1 MHADL
6 ESIVSADEE
15 ARSRVALA
23 EQRRER
29 ELTAERASRDAAL
42 DARRREAQ
50 DALERE
56 LQAIR
61 SEGDGQVAALQRQQE
76 EYLATLSA
84 AGARRFDEAV
94 ALYRRIVCEVP
105 S

>member
-6 ESIVSADEE
+6 ERIVSADEE

-29 ELTAERASRDAAL
+29 ELTAERAARDAAIE
-42 DARRREAQ
+42 ARRREVQ
-50 DALERE
+50 DALDRE

-61 SEGDGQVAALQRQQE
+61 SEGDAHVAELRRQHQQ
-76 EYLATLSA
+76 YLATLTA
-84 AGARRFDEAV
+84 AGERRFDEAV

>member
-1 MHADL
+1 MHTDL
-6 ESIVSADEE
+6 ERIVLADEE

-29 ELTAERASRDAAL
+29 ELTAERTTRDAAVEV
-42 DARRREAQ
+42 RRREAQ
-50 DALERE
+50 EALERE

-61 SEGDGQVAALQRQQE
+61 SEGDVQVAALRRQQE
-76 EYLATLSA
+76 EYLATLAA
-84 AGARRFDEAV
+84 AGERRFEEAV

>member
-6 ESIVSADEE
+6 ERIVSADEE

-29 ELTAERASRDAAL
+29 ELTTERTARDASIE
-42 DARRREAQ
+42 ARRREAHE
-50 DALERE
+50 ALDRE

-61 SEGDGQVAALQRQQE
+61 SEGDARVDELRRQQE
-76 EYLATLSA
+76 QYRATLTT
-84 AGARRFDEAV
+84 AGERRFDEAV
-94 ALYRRIVCEVP
+94 VLYRRIVCEVP

>member
-1 MHADL
+1 VHADL
-6 ESIVSADEE
+6 ERIVSADEE

-23 EQRRER
+23 EQRQER
-29 ELTAERASRDAAL
+29 ELTAERAARDAAIE
-42 DARRREAQ
+42 ARRRDVQ
-50 DALERE
+50 DALDRE

-61 SEGDGQVAALQRQQE
+61 SEGDAHVAELRRQHQQ
-76 EYLATLSA
+76 YLATLTA
-84 AGARRFDEAV
+84 AGERRFDEAV

>member
-1 MHADL
+1 M
-6 ESIVSADEE
+6 SADEE
-15 ARSRVALA
+15 GRSRVALA

-29 ELTAERASRDAAL
+29 ELTAERAARDAAV

-50 DALERE
+50 EALERE

-76 EYLATLSA
+76 EYRATLTA
-84 AGARRFDEAV
+84 AGERRFDEAV

>member
-6 ESIVSADEE
+6 EKIVSADEE

-29 ELTAERASRDAAL
+29 ELTAERAARDAAI
-42 DARRREAQ
+42 DGRRRDAQ
-50 DALERE
+50 EALERE

-61 SEGDGQVAALQRQQE
+61 SEGDALIATLQRQQE
-76 EYLATLSA
+76 QYLLTLTA
-84 AGARRFDEAV
+84 AGERRFDEAV

-105 S
+105 G